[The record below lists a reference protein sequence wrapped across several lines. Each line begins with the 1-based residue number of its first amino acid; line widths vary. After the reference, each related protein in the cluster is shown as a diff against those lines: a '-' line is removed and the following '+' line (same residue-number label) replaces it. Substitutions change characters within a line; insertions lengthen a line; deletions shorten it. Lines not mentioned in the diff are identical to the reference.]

1 MKKIFVFV
9 CGMLTLSFAS
19 KAQKLFVEKAVVEY
33 EVKTNVQKTMGSGMW
48 ADAMR
53 EAMPQFKTGY
63 FTYTFDNNK
72 SVYKF
77 DHWGKPMV
85 PEWFRKSDEE
95 NTWFFDH
102 NTNSFSMV
110 KSVFGSNFYVQ
121 DSLRHIEWKLTN
133 ENRIIAGYNC
143 RKAVGVIMDS
153 VYVFAFYSDEI
164 AISGGPCSISG
175 LPGLILGMT
184 IPRMYASWIA
194 TTVTV
199 NGGNAA
205 GIKAPSAK
213 KFQTLKA
220 LGVDLKERTK
230 DWVNSDDP
238 DSQSW
243 MNQLY
248 WGTLL

>member
-1 MKKIFVFV
+1 MKKFLILGYSVLLFS
-9 CGMLTLSFAS
+9 LAS
-19 KAQKLFVEKAVVEY
+19 NAQNLFVEKAVVEY

-63 FTYTFDNNK
+63 FNYTFDNNR
-72 SVYKF
+72 SIYKF

-95 NTWFFDH
+95 NTWYFDH
-102 NTNSFSMV
+102 NNSSFSMV

-121 DSLRHIEWKLTN
+121 DSLRHIDWKLTN

-143 RKAVGVIMDS
+143 RKAVGIIMDS
-153 VYVFAFYSDEI
+153 VYVFAFYTDEI
-164 AISGGPCSISG
+164 NISGGPCSISG

-184 IPRMYASWIA
+184 IPRLYASWIA
-194 TTVTV
+194 TKVTV
-199 NGGNAA
+199 NGGNAST
-205 GIKAPSAK
+205 IKPPSAK

-220 LGVDLKERTK
+220 LGADLKERTK